1 MSRSRIGLSGF
12 LIALILS
19 SVPSVMSEISS
30 NKGIHNI
37 NISDPIITD
46 YNRYIP
52 DGNCSVLL
60 ALDTN
65 LLGEENYF
73 SSEQVAKQLFK
84 SWLKPFEDR
93 FGLNFHIMNVTP
105 FTPGKNDNLTVSM
118 EKIPIELSWNLAAGV
133 NADDVEGNGYD
144 WLLIYQKYYGG
155 GRNQANAING
165 NALIIAHD
173 QLIFDRQLILLHEV
187 GHLFGGVHDTEG
199 NVNPNWYQGEVYSIM
214 DYWDLIEL
222 DDKWDGQ
229 SLPLDKVNFNTMNA
243 TKYRFD
249 QKDPELDGL
258 PNYYEYRYGL
268 DPTINDSY
276 HDYDNDGLLNLEE
289 YQYGTN
295 PRDKDSDR
303 DGFSDWA
310 ENYLEISPINSSE
323 FPEVNVPIILPWI
336 SQKIINEKE
345 PFNLIWRGISS
356 NPSYYELFQNESLLI
371 HNSWEDEVIQY
382 QLENPTPGIWNYT
395 CYVVDTD
402 GDTSKSEILLQI
414 RSVSKTTIILLGP
427 LFGIVCLI
435 YFRKR
440 ILKQNE

>member
-1 MSRSRIGLSGF
+1 MSRSRIGFSGLF
-12 LIALILS
+12 IALILS
-19 SVPSVMSEISS
+19 SVPSVTLEISS
-30 NKGIHNI
+30 NKGIHNV

-73 SSEQVAKQLFK
+73 SSEHVAKQLFK

-93 FGLNFHIMNVTP
+93 FSLNFHVMNVTT

-229 SLPLDKVNFNTMNA
+229 SLPLDKVNFETMNA

-310 ENYLEISPINSSE
+310 ENYLGTSPINSSE
-323 FPEVNVPIILPWI
+323 LPEVNVPIILPWI

-345 PFNLIWRGISS
+345 QFNLIWRGISS

-414 RSVSKTTIILLGP
+414 RSVNKTTIILLGGP

-435 YFRKR
+435 YFRRRKHS
-440 ILKQNE
+440 